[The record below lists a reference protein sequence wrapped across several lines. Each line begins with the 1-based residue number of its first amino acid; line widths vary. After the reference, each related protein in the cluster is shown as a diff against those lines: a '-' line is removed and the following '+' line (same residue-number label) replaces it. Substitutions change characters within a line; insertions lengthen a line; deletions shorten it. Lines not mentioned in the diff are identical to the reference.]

1 MKLRFWLAFYI
12 AKFGQA
18 FLKLLRKNAT
28 YFPGKVAIKICPEF
42 LKYIDRPKKI
52 IAVTGTNG
60 KTTVCNMINDILI
73 DNNYNV
79 LNNRLGSNINSGI
92 ASALLQHSNF
102 FNKTKKD
109 LAVFE
114 VDERSSILIY
124 KYIKPDYLVCTNLF
138 RDSIKRNANTD
149 FIVDVINAELPKDT
163 VVLANADD
171 LISCSLGKEN
181 PKIYYGIDKLDTDV
195 KETTNIIKDIK
206 TCPVCD
212 EKLKYEYARY
222 HHIGKAYCPNCGFK
236 SPESNFLVKHIDKK
250 RREIIVK
257 EAKKSYKYSM
267 LSDSIFNIYN
277 ELSAIAILRTIGLS
291 ATQINN
297 SIKKMKI
304 VETRL
309 SEEKINGKKVI
320 THLSK
325 GQNPVA
331 ASRVFDYVQSVE
343 GNKSVI
349 LITDDCD
356 DAKHSSE
363 NLTWLYDADF
373 ELLNKENIK
382 QIIIGGVRA
391 NDLYLRFLLAGIPKE
406 KLIKIEDELE
416 TVNMLKCEEVEKIF
430 ILHDIYKF
438 DVASKLKEL
447 LRKKLNTSEGEKE

>member
-1 MKLRFWLAFYI
+1 MKFRFWIAFYV
-12 AKFGQA
+12 AKMGQA
-18 FLKLLRKNAT
+18 FLRLLKRNAT
-28 YFPGKVAIKICPEF
+28 YFPGKVAIKICPQF
-42 LKYIDRPKKI
+42 LKYIDRPDKI

-73 DNNYNV
+73 DNGYNV

-92 ASALLQHSNF
+92 ASSLIENASLL
-102 FNKTKKD
+102 NKTKKD

-138 RDSIKRNANTD
+138 RDSIKRNAHTD
-149 FIVDVINAELPKDT
+149 YIVDIINSALPEET

-171 LISCSLGKEN
+171 LISCSIGKEN
-181 PKIYYGIDKLDTDV
+181 KHIYFGIDKLDTDV
-195 KETTNIIKDIK
+195 EETINIIKDIK
-206 TCPVCD
+206 TCPICD
-212 EKLKYEYARY
+212 TKLKYEYARY
-222 HHIGKAYCPNCGFK
+222 HHLGKAYCPNCDFK
-236 SPESNFLVKHIDKK
+236 SPESNFLVRNIDKERK
-250 RREIIVK
+250 EIIIK
-257 EAKKSYKYSM
+257 EDVKSYKYNM

-277 ELSAIAILRTIGLS
+277 ELAAISILRIIGLS
-291 ATQINN
+291 ATEINN
-297 SIKKMKI
+297 SIKKIKI

-309 SEEKINGKKVI
+309 SEEVINDKKII

-331 ASRVFDYVQSVE
+331 ASRVFDYVKSVE
-343 GNKSVI
+343 GNKAVI
-349 LITDDCD
+349 LIIDDCD

-373 ELLNKENIK
+373 ELLNDDNIK

-391 NDLYLRFLLAGIPKE
+391 NDYYLRLLLAGVPEE
-406 KLIKIEDELE
+406 KLSKIEDELK
-416 TVNMLKCEEVEKIF
+416 TVSLINQESVDTIF

-438 DVASKLKEL
+438 DVASKLKET
-447 LRKKLNTSEGEKE
+447 LRNKLIEE

>member
-1 MKLRFWLAFYI
+1 MKFRFWIAFYV
-12 AKFGQA
+12 AKMGQA
-18 FLKLLRKNAT
+18 FLRLLKRNAT
-28 YFPGKVAIKICPEF
+28 YFPGKVAIKICPQF
-42 LKYIDRPKKI
+42 LKYIDRPDKI

-73 DNNYNV
+73 DNGYNV

-92 ASALLQHSNF
+92 ASSLIENASLL
-102 FNKTKKD
+102 NKTKKD

-138 RDSIKRNANTD
+138 RDSIKRNAHTD
-149 FIVDVINAELPKDT
+149 YIVDIINSALPEET

-171 LISCSLGKEN
+171 LISCSIGKEN
-181 PKIYYGIDKLDTDV
+181 KHIYFGIDKLDTDV
-195 KETTNIIKDIK
+195 EETTNIIKDIR
-206 TCPVCD
+206 TCPICD
-212 EKLKYEYARY
+212 TRLKYEYARY
-222 HHIGKAYCPNCGFK
+222 HHLGKAYCPNCDFK
-236 SPESNFLVKHIDKK
+236 SPESNFLVRNIDKERK
-250 RREIIVK
+250 EIIIK
-257 EAKKSYKYSM
+257 EDVKSYKYNM

-277 ELSAIAILRTIGLS
+277 ELAAISILRIIGLS
-291 ATQINN
+291 ATEINN
-297 SIKKMKI
+297 SIKKIKI

-309 SEEKINGKKVI
+309 SEEIINDKKVI

-331 ASRVFDYVQSVE
+331 ASRVFDYVKSVE
-343 GNKSVI
+343 GNKAVI
-349 LITDDCD
+349 LIIDDCD

-373 ELLNKENIK
+373 ELLNDDNIK

-391 NDLYLRFLLAGIPKE
+391 NDYYLRLLLAGVPEE
-406 KLIKIEDELE
+406 KLAKVEDELK
-416 TVNMLKCEEVEKIF
+416 TVSLISQENVDTIF

-438 DVASKLKEL
+438 DVASKLKET
-447 LRKKLNTSEGEKE
+447 LRNKLIEE

>member
-1 MKLRFWLAFYI
+1 MKFRFWIAFYV
-12 AKFGQA
+12 AKMGQA
-18 FLKLLRKNAT
+18 FLKLLKRNAT
-28 YFPGKVAIKICPEF
+28 YFPGKVAIKICPQF
-42 LKYIDRPKKI
+42 LKYIDRPDKI

-73 DNNYNV
+73 DNGYNV

-92 ASALLQHSNF
+92 ASSLIENASLL
-102 FNKTKKD
+102 NKTKKD

-138 RDSIKRNANTD
+138 RDSIKRNAHTD
-149 FIVDVINAELPKDT
+149 YIVDIINSALPEET

-171 LISCSLGKEN
+171 LISCSIGKEN
-181 PKIYYGIDKLDTDV
+181 KHIYFGIDKLDTDV
-195 KETTNIIKDIK
+195 EETTNIIKDIK
-206 TCPVCD
+206 TCPICD
-212 EKLKYEYARY
+212 TKLKYEYARY
-222 HHIGKAYCPNCGFK
+222 HHLGKAYCPNCDFK
-236 SPESNFLVKHIDKK
+236 SPESNFLVRNIDKERK
-250 RREIIVK
+250 EIIIK
-257 EAKKSYKYSM
+257 EDVKSYKYNM

-277 ELSAIAILRTIGLS
+277 ELAAISILRIIGLS
-291 ATQINN
+291 ATEINN
-297 SIKKMKI
+297 SIKKIKI

-309 SEEKINGKKVI
+309 SEEIINDKKVI

-331 ASRVFDYVQSVE
+331 ASRVFDYVKSVE
-343 GNKSVI
+343 GNKAVI
-349 LITDDCD
+349 LIIDDCD

-373 ELLNKENIK
+373 ELLNDDNIK

-391 NDLYLRFLLAGIPKE
+391 NDYYLRLLLAGVPEERLAKV
-406 KLIKIEDELE
+406 EDELK
-416 TVNMLKCEEVEKIF
+416 TVSLINQENVDTIF

-438 DVASKLKEL
+438 DVASKLKET
-447 LRKKLNTSEGEKE
+447 LRNKLIEE

>member
-1 MKLRFWLAFYI
+1 MKFRFWIAFYV
-12 AKFGQA
+12 AKMGQA
-18 FLKLLRKNAT
+18 FLKLLKRNAT
-28 YFPGKVAIKICPEF
+28 YFPGKVAIKICPQF
-42 LKYIDRPKKI
+42 LKYIDRPDKI

-73 DNNYNV
+73 DNGYNV

-92 ASALLQHSNF
+92 ASSLIENASLL
-102 FNKTKKD
+102 NKTKKD

-138 RDSIKRNANTD
+138 RDSIKRNAHTD
-149 FIVDVINAELPKDT
+149 YIVDIINSALPEET

-171 LISCSLGKEN
+171 LISCSIGKEN
-181 PKIYYGIDKLDTDV
+181 KHIYFGIDKLDTDV
-195 KETTNIIKDIK
+195 EETTNIIKDIK
-206 TCPVCD
+206 TCPICD
-212 EKLKYEYARY
+212 TKLKYEYARY
-222 HHIGKAYCPNCGFK
+222 HHLGKAYCPNCDFK
-236 SPESNFLVKHIDKK
+236 SPESNFLVRNIDKERK
-250 RREIIVK
+250 EIIIK
-257 EAKKSYKYSM
+257 EDVKSYKYNM

-277 ELSAIAILRTIGLS
+277 ELAAISILRIIGLS
-291 ATQINN
+291 ATEINN
-297 SIKKMKI
+297 SIKKIKI

-309 SEEKINGKKVI
+309 SEEIINDKKVI

-331 ASRVFDYVQSVE
+331 ASRVFDYVKSVE
-343 GNKSVI
+343 GNKAVI
-349 LITDDCD
+349 LIIDDCD

-373 ELLNKENIK
+373 ELLNDDNIK

-391 NDLYLRFLLAGIPKE
+391 NDYYLRLLLAGVPEERLAKV
-406 KLIKIEDELE
+406 EDELK
-416 TVNMLKCEEVEKIF
+416 TVSLINQENVDTIF

-447 LRKKLNTSEGEKE
+447 LRN

>member
-1 MKLRFWLAFYI
+1 MKFRFWIAFYV
-12 AKFGQA
+12 AKMGQA
-18 FLKLLRKNAT
+18 FLRLLKRNAT
-28 YFPGKVAIKICPEF
+28 YFPGKVAIKICPQF
-42 LKYIDRPKKI
+42 LKYIDRPDKI

-73 DNNYNV
+73 DNGYNV

-92 ASALLQHSNF
+92 ASSLIENASLL
-102 FNKTKKD
+102 NKTKKD

-138 RDSIKRNANTD
+138 RDSIKRNAHTD
-149 FIVDVINAELPKDT
+149 YIVDIINSALPEET

-171 LISCSLGKEN
+171 LISCSIGKEN
-181 PKIYYGIDKLDTDV
+181 KHIYFGIDKLDTDV
-195 KETTNIIKDIK
+195 EETTNIIKDIK
-206 TCPVCD
+206 TCPICD
-212 EKLKYEYARY
+212 TKLKYEYARY
-222 HHIGKAYCPNCGFK
+222 HHLGKAYCPNCDFK
-236 SPESNFLVKHIDKK
+236 SPESNFLVRNIDKERK
-250 RREIIVK
+250 EIIIK
-257 EAKKSYKYSM
+257 EDVKSYKYNM

-277 ELSAIAILRTIGLS
+277 ELAAISILRIIGLS
-291 ATQINN
+291 ATEINN
-297 SIKKMKI
+297 SIKKIKI

-309 SEEKINGKKVI
+309 SEEVINDKKII

-331 ASRVFDYVQSVE
+331 ASRVFDYVKSVE
-343 GNKSVI
+343 GNKAVI
-349 LITDDCD
+349 LIIDDCD

-373 ELLNKENIK
+373 ELLNDDNIK

-391 NDLYLRFLLAGIPKE
+391 NDYYLRLLLAGVPEE
-406 KLIKIEDELE
+406 KLSKIEDELK
-416 TVNMLKCEEVEKIF
+416 TVSLINQESVDTIF

-438 DVASKLKEL
+438 DVASKLKET
-447 LRKKLNTSEGEKE
+447 LRNKLIEE

>member
-1 MKLRFWLAFYI
+1 MKFRFWIAFYV
-12 AKFGQA
+12 AKMGQA
-18 FLKLLRKNAT
+18 FLRLLKRNAT
-28 YFPGKVAIKICPEF
+28 YFPGKVAIKICPQF
-42 LKYIDRPKKI
+42 LKYIDRPDKI

-73 DNNYNV
+73 DNGYNV

-92 ASALLQHSNF
+92 ASSLIENASLL
-102 FNKTKKD
+102 NKTKKD

-138 RDSIKRNANTD
+138 RDSIKRNAHTD
-149 FIVDVINAELPKDT
+149 YIVDIINSALPEET

-171 LISCSLGKEN
+171 LISCSIGKEN
-181 PKIYYGIDKLDTDV
+181 KHIYFGIDKLDTDV
-195 KETTNIIKDIK
+195 EETTNIIKDIK
-206 TCPVCD
+206 TCPICD
-212 EKLKYEYARY
+212 TKLKYEYARY
-222 HHIGKAYCPNCGFK
+222 HHLGKAYCPNCDFK
-236 SPESNFLVKHIDKK
+236 SPESNFLVRNIDKERK
-250 RREIIVK
+250 EIIIK
-257 EAKKSYKYSM
+257 EDVKSYKYNM

-277 ELSAIAILRTIGLS
+277 ELAAISILRIIGLS
-291 ATQINN
+291 ATEINN
-297 SIKKMKI
+297 SIKKIKI

-309 SEEKINGKKVI
+309 SEEIINDKKVI

-331 ASRVFDYVQSVE
+331 ASRVFDYVKSVE
-343 GNKSVI
+343 GNKAVI
-349 LITDDCD
+349 LIIDDCD

-373 ELLNKENIK
+373 ELLNDDNIK

-391 NDLYLRFLLAGIPKE
+391 NDYYLRLLLAGVPEERLAKV
-406 KLIKIEDELE
+406 EDELK
-416 TVNMLKCEEVEKIF
+416 TVSLINQENVDTIF

-438 DVASKLKEL
+438 DVASKLKET
-447 LRKKLNTSEGEKE
+447 LRNKLIEE

>member
-222 HHIGKAYCPNCGFK
+222 HHIGKAYCPNCDFA
-236 SPESNFLVKHIDKK
+236 SPESDYLVTKIDKENK
-250 RREIIVK
+250 EITIKHK
-257 EAKKSYKYSM
+257 EMEHKYPM
-267 LSDSIFNIYN
+267 IADSIFNIYN
-277 ELSAIAILRTIGLS
+277 TLAAIAVLREIGVPEEKIQASLGTI
-291 ATQINN
+291 
-297 SIKKMKI
+297 KI
-304 VETRL
+304 VETRM
-309 SEEKINGKKVI
+309 SEEIINNKKVI
-320 THLSK
+320 THLTK

-331 ASRVFDYVQSVE
+331 ASRVFDYVQSE
-343 GNKSVI
+343 PGNKAII
-349 LITDDCD
+349 LIIDDCD
-356 DAKHSSE
+356 DAKNSSE

-373 ELLNKENIK
+373 ELLNKDGIK

-391 NDLYLRFLLAGIPKE
+391 NDYYLRLLFAGVPEE
-406 KLIKIEDELE
+406 KLIKVENELE
-416 TVNMLKCEEVEKIF
+416 TTKFIDKENVDTIF
-430 ILHDIYKF
+430 ILHDIYKY
-438 DVASKLKEL
+438 DVALKLKDN
-447 LRKKLNTSEGEKE
+447 LREE

>member
-1 MKLRFWLAFYI
+1 MKFRFWIAFYV
-12 AKFGQA
+12 AKMGQA
-18 FLKLLRKNAT
+18 FLKLLKRNAT
-28 YFPGKVAIKICPEF
+28 YFPGKVAIKICPQF
-42 LKYIDRPKKI
+42 LKYIDRPDKI

-73 DNNYNV
+73 DNGYNV

-92 ASALLQHSNF
+92 ASSLIENASLL
-102 FNKTKKD
+102 NKTKKD

-138 RDSIKRNANTD
+138 RDSIKRNAHTD
-149 FIVDVINAELPKDT
+149 YIVDIINSALPEET

-171 LISCSLGKEN
+171 LISCSIGKEN
-181 PKIYYGIDKLDTDV
+181 KHIYFGIDKLDTDV
-195 KETTNIIKDIK
+195 EETTNIIKDIK
-206 TCPVCD
+206 TCPICD
-212 EKLKYEYARY
+212 TKLKYEYARY
-222 HHIGKAYCPNCGFK
+222 HHLGKAYCPNCDFK
-236 SPESNFLVKHIDKK
+236 SPESNFLVRNIDKERK
-250 RREIIVK
+250 EIIIK
-257 EAKKSYKYSM
+257 EDVKSYKYNM

-277 ELSAIAILRTIGLS
+277 ELAAISILRIIGLS
-291 ATQINN
+291 ATEINN
-297 SIKKMKI
+297 SIKKIKI

-309 SEEKINGKKVI
+309 SEEVINDKKVI

-331 ASRVFDYVQSVE
+331 ASRVFDYVKSVE
-343 GNKSVI
+343 GNKAVI
-349 LITDDCD
+349 LIIDDCD

-373 ELLNKENIK
+373 ELLNDDNIK

-391 NDLYLRFLLAGIPKE
+391 NDYYLRLLLAGVPEERLAKV
-406 KLIKIEDELE
+406 EDELK
-416 TVNMLKCEEVEKIF
+416 TVSLINQENVDTIF

-438 DVASKLKEL
+438 DVASKLKET
-447 LRKKLNTSEGEKE
+447 LRNKLIEE

>member
-1 MKLRFWLAFYI
+1 MKFRFWIAFYV
-12 AKFGQA
+12 AKMGQA
-18 FLKLLRKNAT
+18 FLRLLKRNAT
-28 YFPGKVAIKICPEF
+28 YFPGKVAIKICPQF
-42 LKYIDRPKKI
+42 LKYIDRPDKI

-73 DNNYNV
+73 DNGYNV

-92 ASALLQHSNF
+92 ASSLIENASLL
-102 FNKTKKD
+102 NKTKKD

-138 RDSIKRNANTD
+138 RDSIKRNAHTD
-149 FIVDVINAELPKDT
+149 YIVDIINSALPEET

-171 LISCSLGKEN
+171 LISCSIGKEN
-181 PKIYYGIDKLDTDV
+181 KHIYFGIDKLDTDV
-195 KETTNIIKDIK
+195 EETTNIIKDIK
-206 TCPVCD
+206 TCPICD
-212 EKLKYEYARY
+212 TKLKYEYARY
-222 HHIGKAYCPNCGFK
+222 HHLGKAYCPNCDFK
-236 SPESNFLVKHIDKK
+236 SPESNFLVRNIDKERK
-250 RREIIVK
+250 EIIIK
-257 EAKKSYKYSM
+257 EDVKSYKYNM

-277 ELSAIAILRTIGLS
+277 ELAAISILRIIGLS
-291 ATQINN
+291 ATEINN
-297 SIKKMKI
+297 SIKKIKI

-309 SEEKINGKKVI
+309 SEEVINDKKVI

-331 ASRVFDYVQSVE
+331 ASRVFDYVKSVE
-343 GNKSVI
+343 GNKAVI
-349 LITDDCD
+349 LIIDDCD

-373 ELLNKENIK
+373 ELLNDDNIK

-391 NDLYLRFLLAGIPKE
+391 NDYYLRLLLAGVPEERLAKV
-406 KLIKIEDELE
+406 EDELK
-416 TVNMLKCEEVEKIF
+416 TVSLINQENVDTIF

-438 DVASKLKEL
+438 DVASKLKET
-447 LRKKLNTSEGEKE
+447 LRNKLIEE

>member
-1 MKLRFWLAFYI
+1 MKFRFWIAFYV
-12 AKFGQA
+12 AKMGQA
-18 FLKLLRKNAT
+18 FLRLLKRNAT
-28 YFPGKVAIKICPEF
+28 YFPGKVAIKICPQF
-42 LKYIDRPKKI
+42 LRYIDRPDKI

-73 DNNYNV
+73 DNGYNV

-92 ASALLQHSNF
+92 ASSLIENASLL
-102 FNKTKKD
+102 NKTKKD

-138 RDSIKRNANTD
+138 RDSIKRNAHTD
-149 FIVDVINAELPKDT
+149 YIVDIINSALPEET

-171 LISCSLGKEN
+171 LISCSIGKEN
-181 PKIYYGIDKLDTDV
+181 KHIYFGIDKLDTDV
-195 KETTNIIKDIK
+195 EETTNIIKDIR
-206 TCPVCD
+206 TCPICD
-212 EKLKYEYARY
+212 TKLKYEYARY
-222 HHIGKAYCPNCGFK
+222 HHLGKAYCPNCDFK
-236 SPESNFLVKHIDKK
+236 SPESNFLVRNIDKERK
-250 RREIIVK
+250 EIIIK
-257 EAKKSYKYSM
+257 EDVKSYKYNM

-277 ELSAIAILRTIGLS
+277 ELAAISILRIIGLS
-291 ATQINN
+291 ATEINN
-297 SIKKMKI
+297 SIKKIKI

-309 SEEKINGKKVI
+309 SEEIINDKKVI

-331 ASRVFDYVQSVE
+331 ASRVFDYVKSVE
-343 GNKSVI
+343 GNKAVI
-349 LITDDCD
+349 LIIDDCD

-373 ELLNKENIK
+373 ELLNDDNIK

-391 NDLYLRFLLAGIPKE
+391 NDYYLRLLLAGVPEERLAKV
-406 KLIKIEDELE
+406 EDELK
-416 TVNMLKCEEVEKIF
+416 TVSLINQENVDTIF

-438 DVASKLKEL
+438 DVASKLKET
-447 LRKKLNTSEGEKE
+447 LRNKLIEE

>member
-1 MKLRFWLAFYI
+1 MKFRFWIAFYV
-12 AKFGQA
+12 AKMGQA
-18 FLKLLRKNAT
+18 FLRLLKRNAT
-28 YFPGKVAIKICPEF
+28 YFPGKVAIKICPQF
-42 LKYIDRPKKI
+42 LKYIDRPDKI

-73 DNNYNV
+73 DNGYNV

-92 ASALLQHSNF
+92 ASSLIENASLL
-102 FNKTKKD
+102 NKTKKD

-138 RDSIKRNANTD
+138 RDSIKRNAHTD
-149 FIVDVINAELPKDT
+149 YIVDIINSALPEET

-171 LISCSLGKEN
+171 LISCSIGKEN
-181 PKIYYGIDKLDTDV
+181 KHIYFGIDKLDTDV
-195 KETTNIIKDIK
+195 EETTNIIKDIK
-206 TCPVCD
+206 TCPICD
-212 EKLKYEYARY
+212 TKLKYEYARY
-222 HHIGKAYCPNCGFK
+222 HHLGKAYCPNCDFK
-236 SPESNFLVKHIDKK
+236 SPESNFLVRNIDKERK
-250 RREIIVK
+250 EIIIK
-257 EAKKSYKYSM
+257 EDVKSYKYNM

-277 ELSAIAILRTIGLS
+277 ELAAISILRIIGLS
-291 ATQINN
+291 ATEINN
-297 SIKKMKI
+297 SIKKIKI

-309 SEEKINGKKVI
+309 SEEIINDKKVI

-331 ASRVFDYVQSVE
+331 ASRVFDYVKSVE
-343 GNKSVI
+343 GNKAVI
-349 LITDDCD
+349 LIIDDCD

-373 ELLNKENIK
+373 ELLNDDNIK

-391 NDLYLRFLLAGIPKE
+391 NDYYLRLLLAGVPEERLAKV
-406 KLIKIEDELE
+406 EDELK
-416 TVNMLKCEEVEKIF
+416 TVSLISQENVDTIF

-438 DVASKLKEL
+438 DVASKLKET
-447 LRKKLNTSEGEKE
+447 LRNKLIEE

>member
-1 MKLRFWLAFYI
+1 MKFRFWIAFYV
-12 AKFGQA
+12 AKMGQA
-18 FLKLLRKNAT
+18 FLRLLKRNAT
-28 YFPGKVAIKICPEF
+28 YFPGKVAIKICPQF
-42 LKYIDRPKKI
+42 LKYIDRPDKI

-73 DNNYNV
+73 DNGYNV

-92 ASALLQHSNF
+92 ASSLIENASLL
-102 FNKTKKD
+102 NKTKKD

-138 RDSIKRNANTD
+138 RDSIKRNAHTD
-149 FIVDVINAELPKDT
+149 YIVDIINSALPEET

-171 LISCSLGKEN
+171 LISCSIGKEN
-181 PKIYYGIDKLDTDV
+181 KHIYFGIDKLDTDV
-195 KETTNIIKDIK
+195 EETTNIIKDIK
-206 TCPVCD
+206 TCPICD
-212 EKLKYEYARY
+212 TKLKYEYARY
-222 HHIGKAYCPNCGFK
+222 HHLGKAYCPNCDFK
-236 SPESNFLVKHIDKK
+236 SPESNFLVRNIDKERK
-250 RREIIVK
+250 EIIIK
-257 EAKKSYKYSM
+257 EDVKSYKYNM

-277 ELSAIAILRTIGLS
+277 ELAAISILRIIGLS
-291 ATQINN
+291 ATEINN
-297 SIKKMKI
+297 SIKKIKI

-309 SEEKINGKKVI
+309 SEEIINDKKVI

-331 ASRVFDYVQSVE
+331 ASRVFDYVKSVE
-343 GNKSVI
+343 GNKAVI
-349 LITDDCD
+349 LIIDDCD

-373 ELLNKENIK
+373 ELLNDDNIK

-391 NDLYLRFLLAGIPKE
+391 NDYYLRLLLAGVPEERLAKV
-406 KLIKIEDELE
+406 EDELK
-416 TVNMLKCEEVEKIF
+416 TVSLINQENVDTIF

-447 LRKKLNTSEGEKE
+447 LRN

>member
-1 MKLRFWLAFYI
+1 MKFRFWIAFYI
-12 AKFGQA
+12 AKMGQA
-18 FLKLLRKNAT
+18 FLRLLKRNAT
-28 YFPGKVAIKICPEF
+28 YFPGKVAIKICPQF
-42 LKYIDRPKKI
+42 LKYIDRPDKI

-73 DNNYNV
+73 DNGYNV

-92 ASALLQHSNF
+92 ASSLIENASLL
-102 FNKTKKD
+102 NKTKKD

-138 RDSIKRNANTD
+138 RDSIKRNAHTD
-149 FIVDVINAELPKDT
+149 YIVDIINSALPEET

-171 LISCSLGKEN
+171 LISCSIGKEN
-181 PKIYYGIDKLDTDV
+181 KHIYFGIDKLDTDV
-195 KETTNIIKDIK
+195 EETTNIIKDIK
-206 TCPVCD
+206 TCPICD
-212 EKLKYEYARY
+212 TKLKYEYARY
-222 HHIGKAYCPNCGFK
+222 HHLGKAYCPNCDFK
-236 SPESNFLVKHIDKK
+236 SPESNFLVRNIDKERK
-250 RREIIVK
+250 EIIIK
-257 EAKKSYKYSM
+257 EDVKSYKYNM

-277 ELSAIAILRTIGLS
+277 ELAAISILRIIGLS
-291 ATQINN
+291 ATEINN
-297 SIKKMKI
+297 SIKKIKI

-309 SEEKINGKKVI
+309 SEEVINDKKVI

-331 ASRVFDYVQSVE
+331 ASRVFDYVKSVE
-343 GNKSVI
+343 GNKAVI
-349 LITDDCD
+349 LIIDDCD

-373 ELLNKENIK
+373 ELLNDDNIK

-391 NDLYLRFLLAGIPKE
+391 NDYYLRLLLAGVPEE
-406 KLIKIEDELE
+406 KLSKIEDELK
-416 TVNMLKCEEVEKIF
+416 TVSLINQESVDTIF

-438 DVASKLKEL
+438 DVASKLKET
-447 LRKKLNTSEGEKE
+447 LRNKLIEE